1 MGHIKAALFSRPSIG
16 IHVVEPGTHARRG
29 WVRCEVDRNVEFSTA
44 RLESYCIAEWD
55 PIVYDALLVAAAAEF
70 GDRTQR
76 RPSLSWQRDIQLIIP
91 VHEPDRWRDRGVS
104 DSLHD
109 ALNFLTGD
117 RWQVGFC
124 ERSQPL
130 TPPRQGQLNLPAV
143 LSAVIPFSDGLD
155 SRCVAGILAREM
167 GDRLIRI
174 RLGSKTCDGKAL
186 SYQRQPFTSVPY
198 RVRPGKRPFVES
210 SARSR
215 GFKFALLSGLA
226 AYLAK
231 AGQVIV
237 PESGQGALGPALV
250 TVGQG
255 YEDYRSHPLFTDRM
269 EKFLEEL
276 LRYRVRFKFPQLW
289 HTKAETLK
297 KFVDECKDG
306 SSWSGTW
313 SCWQQTRQVS
323 VDGKKRQCG
332 ICAACLLRRLSVHA
346 AGLAES
352 KQTYVWENLSART
365 FEAGAAASFA
375 EKKITSALR
384 EYAIAGTLHLDQLA
398 GLRTSGA
405 NSRMLDL
412 STFQLSRSLGL
423 TEADVRSRLDRLL
436 LQHEREWKGF
446 VDSLGRTS
454 FLANW
459 ASQAQS

>member
-1 MGHIKAALFSRPSIG
+1 
-16 IHVVEPGTHARRG
+16 
-29 WVRCEVDRNVEFSTA
+29 
-44 RLESYCIAEWD
+44 
-55 PIVYDALLVAAAAEF
+55 
-70 GDRTQR
+70 
-76 RPSLSWQRDIQLIIP
+76 
-91 VHEPDRWRDRGVS
+91 
-104 DSLHD
+104 
-109 ALNFLTGD
+109 
-117 RWQVGFC
+117 
-124 ERSQPL
+124 
-130 TPPRQGQLNLPAV
+130 
-143 LSAVIPFSDGLD
+143 
-155 SRCVAGILAREM
+155 M
-167 GDRLIRI
+167 GDKLIRV
-174 RLGSKTCDGKAL
+174 RLGSKTCDGKEL
-186 SYQRQPFTSVPY
+186 SCQKQPFTSVPY
-198 RVRPGKRPFVES
+198 RVQPGKRAFVES

-237 PESGQGALGPALV
+237 PESGQGALGPVLV

-269 EKFLEEL
+269 ERFLEAL
-276 LRYRVRFKFPQLW
+276 LHHEVRFNFPQLW

-352 KQTYVWENLSART
+352 KQTYVWEDLSART
-365 FEAGAAASFA
+365 FEAGAAPSFA
-375 EKKITSALR
+375 AKKITRALR
-384 EYAIAGTLHLDQLA
+384 EYAIAGTLHLDHLA
-398 GLRTSGA
+398 GLRTSPA

-423 TEADVRSRLDRLL
+423 TDEDVRSRLDRLL
-436 LQHEREWKGF
+436 LQHKREWQSFTHSHG
-446 VDSLGRTS
+446 GTS

-459 ASQAQS
+459 ATEAQS

>member
-1 MGHIKAALFSRPSIG
+1 
-16 IHVVEPGTHARRG
+16 
-29 WVRCEVDRNVEFSTA
+29 
-44 RLESYCIAEWD
+44 
-55 PIVYDALLVAAAAEF
+55 
-70 GDRTQR
+70 
-76 RPSLSWQRDIQLIIP
+76 
-91 VHEPDRWRDRGVS
+91 
-104 DSLHD
+104 
-109 ALNFLTGD
+109 
-117 RWQVGFC
+117 
-124 ERSQPL
+124 
-130 TPPRQGQLNLPAV
+130 
-143 LSAVIPFSDGLD
+143 
-155 SRCVAGILAREM
+155 
-167 GDRLIRI
+167 
-174 RLGSKTCDGKAL
+174 
-186 SYQRQPFTSVPY
+186 VPY

-231 AGQVIV
+231 AGQVVV

-375 EKKITSALR
+375 AKKVTRALR

-405 NSRMLDL
+405 NARMLDL

-423 TEADVRSRLDRLL
+423 AEADVRSRLDRLL

-454 FLANW
+454 FLADW
-459 ASQAQS
+459 ASQARS